1 MGNQT
6 ILGVW
11 DRKWL
16 HTGNGKEWSTR
27 GRDPP
32 PNPECCSLWSLHRGL
47 AILAVFE
54 YHEPGCWHWPGYMN
68 PTMSSLL
75 NTSQWLFS
83 RISTWKYPPWLKDIE
98 RVEPHSIST
107 WWLRSLGSGDLNWP
121 PFAGQGRRRKRHRLR
136 KQICNAGYIPH
147 LCDYPPFPNSGC
159 HSSPQGHD
167 LPLDDDLCCYPV
179 SCKMT
184 LALEDLIPFSPRNNM
199 FSDGWPEISGIRE
212 DVIASS
218 CHKNSRVL
226 CNVIVYKYCRPH

>member
-47 AILAVFE
+47 AILAVFG

-121 PFAGQGRRRKRHRLR
+121 PFAGQGRRRERHRLR
-136 KQICNAGYIPH
+136 KQICNAGHILH

-167 LPLDDDLCCYPV
+167 LPLDDGLCCYPV

-199 FSDGWPEISGIRE
+199 FSDGWPEISGIWE